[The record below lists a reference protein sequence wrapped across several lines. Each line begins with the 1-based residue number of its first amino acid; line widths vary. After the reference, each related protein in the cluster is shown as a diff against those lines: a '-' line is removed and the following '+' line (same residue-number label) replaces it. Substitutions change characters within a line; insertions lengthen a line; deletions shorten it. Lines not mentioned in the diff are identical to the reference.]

1 LKNVFNIL
9 IVYILFQFI
18 FAVIGV
24 QLFNGKFFYCT
35 DASKHDAE
43 ECQGMYF
50 EYVNADLPPVAHER
64 KWARK
69 DFHYDN
75 CFVAMLTLFAV
86 QTSEGWVAILQDS
99 MSSTYEDQG
108 PIPWYRT
115 EQCIFYI
122 VFFVVFP
129 FFFVNIFVA
138 LIIVTFN
145 ELGEAELEDDM
156 DKNQKSCID
165 FAIQAKPLELYV
177 PAETTGIRYQIW
189 RLVTSSPFENFILFL
204 IILNTLLLMLKFQGA
219 PLFFVD
225 ILSHFNLLFTLLFTI
240 ECVLKLS
247 SFGPKNYFKDS
258 WNTFD
263 FITVVGSI
271 IDATKVVQIGF
282 LKLFR
287 AARLIK
293 LLRRSVSVRILLY
306 TFVQS
311 FKALPY
317 VCMLMGILFFIYAII
332 GMQLFGSLVMDPST
346 AIERHNN
353 FRHIFQSLLLLFR
366 CATGEAWPEIML
378 AGLSGRP
385 CDERAYERNET
396 TGHLLDPDQ
405 TCGSEVSYI
414 YFVSFIFLCS
424 FIMLNLFVAVIMDNF
439 DYLTRDSSIL
449 GSHHLGEFI
458 TAWADF
464 DPSGTSTIHYTEAME
479 LLKNID
485 PPLGFGKKCPDKMA
499 YKRLIRMNMPIDKEG
514 RVTFTT
520 TLFALIRDNLKIN
533 VRESAEMDQADL
545 ELRATIMKVWPV
557 TRAGKI
563 DMLVPT
569 EEFTGP
575 GKLTVG
581 KLYGGILIYE
591 IWKTTRF
598 SNLEILAKMEQEM
611 ASKLEKDVISGVIVQ
626 ENGKTDVNKNE
637 TLSLTSKVTGVES
650 EEHCE
655 EYDQYN
661 DDPNFNNRQREYYNQ
676 RLGGLRSRRGLEPIS
691 RSLEDPYYHDENSFR
706 DNSSVERKSV
716 DRTDWD
722 RRWAGYEPSVAT
734 DPTRETESEWSRDHH
749 SHNHHRR
756 LPQTPRLPS
765 ALANQLK
772 IDVNQVGQKSPG
784 QQNLLPAGTPLSF
797 GVNSNIT
804 VNSDRNERD
813 HFTRSGLNPNY
824 AGYNGYA
831 EQNGTYSSH
840 PNLQTKRPNQ
850 HNQHRQLPALP
861 KQPSA
866 LKLNMWRQ
874 SSLPEEHN
882 PPGTARDVQPLQPS
896 ERHRRLKPLTPTKPS
911 TLSFRQS
918 STLNGSPSYTLFGTQ
933 PFQMPKVNSSPTCAM
948 NGVGR
953 TDTMVHFNG
962 MAGNHH
968 RTLPPVV
975 DRRTLSLGRSLP
987 QAPPP
992 PAPVNHVPQKQ
1003 NGGFG
1008 GLSGMFNRGNQEV
1021 DWI

>member
-1 LKNVFNIL
+1 
-9 IVYILFQFI
+9 
-18 FAVIGV
+18 
-24 QLFNGKFFYCT
+24 
-35 DASKHDAE
+35 
-43 ECQGMYF
+43 M
-50 EYVNADLPPVAHER
+50 
-64 KWARK
+64 
-69 DFHYDN
+69 
-75 CFVAMLTLFAV
+75 
-86 QTSEGWVAILQDS
+86 
-99 MSSTYEDQG
+99 G

-115 EQCIFYI
+115 EQAIFYI
-122 VFFVVFP
+122 VFFIVFP

-165 FAIQAKPLELYV
+165 FAIQAKPMQLYV
-177 PAETTGIRYQIW
+177 PSETSGIRFQLW
-189 RLVTSSPFENFILFL
+189 RLCTSAPFENFILFL

-219 PLFFVD
+219 PLFYVD
-225 ILSHFNLLFTLLFTI
+225 VLSHFNLLFTLLFTI

-247 SFGPKNYFKDS
+247 SFGPKNYFRES
-258 WNTFD
+258 WNIFD

-271 IDATKVVQIGF
+271 IDVTQLVKIGF

-346 AIERHNN
+346 SIERHNN
-353 FRHIFQSLLLLFR
+353 FRHIFQSLLCLFR
-366 CATGEAWPEIML
+366 CATGEAWPDIML
-378 AGLSGRP
+378 DGLSGRP

-396 TGHLLDPDQ
+396 GALIDPDQ
-405 TCGSEVSYI
+405 TCGSDVSYI

-514 RVTFTT
+514 RVSFTT

-563 DMLVPT
+563 ELLVPT
-569 EEFTGP
+569 EDFTGP
-575 GKLTVG
+575 GRLTVG

-611 ASKLEKDVISGVIVQ
+611 ASKLEKDQI
-626 ENGKTDVNKNE
+626 
-637 TLSLTSKVTGVES
+637 GVE
-650 EEHCE
+650 EA
-655 EYDQYN
+655 
-661 DDPNFNNRQREYYNQ
+661 
-676 RLGGLRSRRGLEPIS
+676 
-691 RSLEDPYYHDENSFR
+691 
-706 DNSSVERKSV
+706 SSADKESVKTVE
-716 DRTDWD
+716 T
-722 RRWAGYEPSVAT
+722 
-734 DPTRETESEWSRDHH
+734 
-749 SHNHHRR
+749 
-756 LPQTPRLPS
+756 
-765 ALANQLK
+765 
-772 IDVNQVGQKSPG
+772 
-784 QQNLLPAGTPLSF
+784 QQM
-797 GVNSNIT
+797 I
-804 VNSDRNERD
+804 E
-813 HFTRSGLNPNY
+813 
-824 AGYNGYA
+824 
-831 EQNGTYSSH
+831 
-840 PNLQTKRPNQ
+840 
-850 HNQHRQLPALP
+850 
-861 KQPSA
+861 
-866 LKLNMWRQ
+866 
-874 SSLPEEHN
+874 
-882 PPGTARDVQPLQPS
+882 
-896 ERHRRLKPLTPTKPS
+896 
-911 TLSFRQS
+911 
-918 STLNGSPSYTLFGTQ
+918 
-933 PFQMPKVNSSPTCAM
+933 
-948 NGVGR
+948 
-953 TDTMVHFNG
+953 
-962 MAGNHH
+962 
-968 RTLPPVV
+968 
-975 DRRTLSLGRSLP
+975 
-987 QAPPP
+987 
-992 PAPVNHVPQKQ
+992 
-1003 NGGFG
+1003 
-1008 GLSGMFNRGNQEV
+1008 
-1021 DWI
+1021 